1 MNIEAIGVLFQFVGG
16 LGMFLY
22 GMNQMA
28 DGLQKSAG
36 HRMQKLLGVLT
47 SNRLMGVLLGAG
59 ITAIIQSSSAT
70 TIMVVG
76 FVNAGL
82 MDLTQAVGVIMGANI
97 GTTVTSWIVSMSEW
111 GKMLK
116 PEFFAPVLVGIGA
129 GIILFAKDSRKKEAG
144 EILTGFGFL
153 FIGLS
158 FMSSSI
164 EPYRDAPVFGNIF
177 SVLGKNPLLGI
188 LAGAVVTA
196 IIQSSSA
203 SVGILQTLALN
214 GVVNWQSAIFIT
226 LGQNIG
232 TCITAILSSVGAHRT
247 AKRAAAIHLLFNV
260 MGAVIFGI
268 IMGAVFFMNPDLAGA
283 QISSVEISIFHT
295 IFNVGNTIL
304 LFPFAGAL
312 VKASGMMLGK
322 KKPSSGAVSLDD
334 QMSRHLDTRLLETPP
349 LAIEQ
354 VQSEIISMGEA
365 AINNLKLAGQ
375 ALVAGKEE
383 NIREV
388 FENEAM
394 IDRMQKLLAGYL
406 VEISNQSLNEEQHLV
421 VKNLFY
427 TINDIER
434 IGDHCENLA
443 ELAEEKKK
451 DEILFSEE
459 ASQEMESLVGIVVD
473 AVSCAVGARKN
484 QDMTLVR
491 QALRREEEV
500 DSLEEDLRENHMKRL
515 AEMQCNFENG
525 VVFLDAVS
533 NLERISDHAVNIA
546 GYVKEEAS
554 WIGYMS

>member
-1 MNIEAIGVLFQFVGG
+1 MG
-16 LGMFLY
+16 
-22 GMNQMA
+22 
-28 DGLQKSAG
+28 KT
-36 HRMQKLLGVLT
+36 KL
-47 SNRLMGVLLGAG
+47 
-59 ITAIIQSSSAT
+59 II
-70 TIMVVG
+70 
-76 FVNAGL
+76 
-82 MDLTQAVGVIMGANI
+82 
-97 GTTVTSWIVSMSEW
+97 
-111 GKMLK
+111 
-116 PEFFAPVLVGIGA
+116 
-129 GIILFAKDSRKKEAG
+129 
-144 EILTGFGFL
+144 
-153 FIGLS
+153 
-158 FMSSSI
+158 
-164 EPYRDAPVFGNIF
+164 
-177 SVLGKNPLLGI
+177 PL
-188 LAGAVVTA
+188 
-196 IIQSSSA
+196 
-203 SVGILQTLALN
+203 
-214 GVVNWQSAIFIT
+214 
-226 LGQNIG
+226 
-232 TCITAILSSVGAHRT
+232 
-247 AKRAAAIHLLFNV
+247 
-260 MGAVIFGI
+260 
-268 IMGAVFFMNPDLAGA
+268 
-283 QISSVEISIFHT
+283 
-295 IFNVGNTIL
+295 
-304 LFPFAGAL
+304 AGAL
-312 VKASGMMLGK
+312 VKLSGMMLGK

-334 QMSRHLDTRLLETPP
+334 QMSRHLDTRLLETPS

-451 DEILFSEE
+451 NEIFFSEE

>member
-1 MNIEAIGVLFQFVGG
+1 
-16 LGMFLY
+16 
-22 GMNQMA
+22 
-28 DGLQKSAG
+28 
-36 HRMQKLLGVLT
+36 
-47 SNRLMGVLLGAG
+47 
-59 ITAIIQSSSAT
+59 
-70 TIMVVG
+70 
-76 FVNAGL
+76 
-82 MDLTQAVGVIMGANI
+82 
-97 GTTVTSWIVSMSEW
+97 
-111 GKMLK
+111 
-116 PEFFAPVLVGIGA
+116 
-129 GIILFAKDSRKKEAG
+129 
-144 EILTGFGFL
+144 
-153 FIGLS
+153 
-158 FMSSSI
+158 
-164 EPYRDAPVFGNIF
+164 
-177 SVLGKNPLLGI
+177 
-188 LAGAVVTA
+188 
-196 IIQSSSA
+196 
-203 SVGILQTLALN
+203 
-214 GVVNWQSAIFIT
+214 
-226 LGQNIG
+226 
-232 TCITAILSSVGAHRT
+232 
-247 AKRAAAIHLLFNV
+247 
-260 MGAVIFGI
+260 
-268 IMGAVFFMNPDLAGA
+268 
-283 QISSVEISIFHT
+283 
-295 IFNVGNTIL
+295 
-304 LFPFAGAL
+304 
-312 VKASGMMLGK
+312 
-322 KKPSSGAVSLDD
+322 
-334 QMSRHLDTRLLETPP
+334 
-349 LAIEQ
+349 
-354 VQSEIISMGEA
+354 MGEA